1 MRVYRGT
8 GVGRTLAQE
17 CDLRVYRPL
26 EGRMGGRKTENR
38 GSFGSDSSGGGVLS
52 GRGMS
57 SRHAT
62 SNGQK

>member
-26 EGRMGGRKTENR
+26 EGRVGGRKTENR
-38 GSFGSDSSGGGVLS
+38 EAASA
-52 GRGMS
+52 
-57 SRHAT
+57 AT
-62 SNGQK
+62 AAVGAY